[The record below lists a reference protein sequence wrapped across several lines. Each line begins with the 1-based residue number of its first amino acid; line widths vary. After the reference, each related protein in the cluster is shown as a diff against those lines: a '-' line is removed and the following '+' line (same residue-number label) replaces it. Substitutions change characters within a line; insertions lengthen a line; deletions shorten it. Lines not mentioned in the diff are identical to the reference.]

1 MHVTVSGAVRWRSA
15 VGFSLLEVVVAAGLL
30 LMTIA
35 AVTACIT
42 GVSRGEARLQTAMDA
57 DRAVCAVAERLR
69 GLHFCAATYPDS
81 AAVRGLGAGDLVA
94 AVFPHARVSQN
105 TETARYAAAEE
116 EDVPAGSFV
125 TLLEE
130 GGVDVRCVA
139 RFLVSEGGAA
149 LSAGDLDGWSTST
162 GIASPG
168 AAVEVRLTAV
178 GSGATRGVLLTRSA
192 LATPSIGQQSSSV
205 LGAPA

>member
-1 MHVTVSGAVRWRSA
+1 MHVTASVAGRQSSVA
-15 VGFSLLEVVVAAGLL
+15 GFSLLEVVVAAGLL

-42 GVSRGEARLQTAMDA
+42 SVSRGEARLQTAMEA

-69 GLHFCAATYPDS
+69 GLQFCAAAYPDS

-94 AVFPHARVSQN
+94 TVFPHARAAQN
-105 TETARYAAAEE
+105 TETARYVAF
-116 EDVPAGSFV
+116 EDADVAAGSFV

-149 LSAGDLDGWSTST
+149 LSAGDLDGWSASN

-168 AAVEVRLTAV
+168 AALEVRLTAV
-178 GSGATRGVLLTRSA
+178 GSGATRSVLLTRSA
-192 LATPSIGQQSSSV
+192 LATPPIGRPS
-205 LGAPA
+205 